1 MTDILPATCYLINYY
16 LGNKFIKQC
25 NKGFRSGYI
34 FSIILIFSVY
44 TQTVGAFGSSP
55 GRDWDS
61 IPIPTN
67 HAAYEY
73 RFWELKDTQI
83 ARHTNALFHKIIKPP
98 IDNEFYVQGLS
109 GVIKQVLDEKN
120 QPINSLISVGIGS
133 EKIFKAELENTG
145 VSRWFGYESALKK
158 GEVRVRCQF
167 FDKNNQLVK
176 EVRLYVS
183 GTPKQYET
191 TNAIAS
197 ILSPDEPGTYKLIF
211 DLIAEGV
218 NEFPKNSDVE
228 YSFITVIVEDNRQFA
243 QEIQIMEPFKSGKS
257 GETVKIPLIVKNTSN
272 FVWKNAGTN
281 PVNLSYHWLD
291 DNGKVIVF
299 DGERT
304 PLPGSLPV
312 RGLIKLN
319 ATLKLPDNPGK
330 YTLVLTMVKEYVA
343 WFNDKNAKPLEI
355 PVEIIS
361 R

>member
-1 MTDILPATCYLINYY
+1 
-16 LGNKFIKQC
+16 
-25 NKGFRSGYI
+25 
-34 FSIILIFSVY
+34 VY
-44 TQTVGAFGSSP
+44 TQIVGAFGSSP
-55 GRDWDS
+55 GRNWDS
-61 IPIPTN
+61 IPITAN
-67 HAAYEY
+67 HSTHEY

-83 ARHTNALFHKIIKPP
+83 ARHTNALFQKIIRLP
-98 IDNEFYVQGLS
+98 IDNEAYVKGLS
-109 GVIKQVLDEKN
+109 GTIKQILDEKN
-120 QPINSLISVGIGS
+120 QPLNSFIPVGLGLES
-133 EKIFKAELENTG
+133 EKIFKVELKNTG
-145 VSRWFGYESALKK
+145 VSRWFGYESALEK
-158 GEVRVRCQF
+158 GEVRVRGKF

-218 NEFPKNSDVE
+218 NEFPKNYDVE
-228 YSFITVIVEDNRQFA
+228 QSFITVVVEDNRQFA

-272 FVWKNAGTN
+272 FVWKNAGNN

-312 RGLIKLN
+312 HGLIKLN
-319 ATLKLPDNPGK
+319 ATIKLPDNPGK